1 MTAPVSRAVNF
12 GTMLKNLSNAQVL
25 VVGAG
30 AAGLACATRLAG
42 AGVGVRVLESGD
54 AVGGRMRTDVVDGF
68 RLDRGFQVLSTGY
81 PEARRVL
88 DLAALDLRELDSAVT
103 VRRGGRLH
111 RIANPLAVPS
121 AVPALLTSS
130 LLDGRGKLSLAAYA
144 ARAALLPAGRLR
156 ERADVSGPEAWRAA
170 GVPQAVVH
178 DVLTPFLSGVVL
190 ERELTASRRFLDL
203 MMRMFARGRSAV
215 PARGMQRVPEQLAG
229 RLPAGAVLLETP
241 VDEVRRDGV
250 VASGQDV
257 PARAVVVATD
267 AWTAIRLVPALGEPP
282 EARGVTTYY
291 HAAPPWPGQ
300 SGTLVVDADGS
311 GVANSVVL
319 TAAAPEYSGD
329 GRSLVATSV
338 VHDPSGSGPAEPDV
352 RRTLASL
359 HQRDTDSWEL
369 VATYDI
375 PRALP
380 AMTAPHPMRRPVRC
394 DGIYVAGD
402 HRDTSSIQGALVSGR
417 RAADAVLAD
426 LAGARP
432 VRVGGGAAL
441 TGPRHA
447 AATA

>member
-1 MTAPVSRAVNF
+1 MS
-12 GTMLKNLSNAQVL
+12 KNMSNSEVL

-30 AAGLACATRLAG
+30 LAGLACATRLAG

-54 AVGGRMRTDVVDGF
+54 AVGGRMRTDLVDGF

-111 RIANPLAVPS
+111 RVVNPLAAPG
-121 AVPALLTSS
+121 AVPGLLTSA
-130 LLDGRGKLSLAAYA
+130 LLDGRGKLALATYA
-144 ARAALLPAGRLR
+144 GRAALLPPDRLR
-156 ERADVSGPEAWRAA
+156 ARPDVSGPEAWRAA
-170 GVPQAVVH
+170 GVPDAVVH

-215 PARGMQRVPEQLAG
+215 PAHGMQRVPEQLAG
-229 RLPAGAVLLETP
+229 RLPAGAVRLETR
-241 VDEVRRDGV
+241 VDEVRADGV
-250 VASGQDV
+250 VVAGKAL

-267 AWTAIRLVPALGEPP
+267 AWTATRLVPALGEPP
-282 EARGVTTYY
+282 RPRGVTTYY
-291 HAAPPWPGQ
+291 HAAPSWPGQ
-300 SGTLVVDADGS
+300 SGTLLVDADGS

-329 GRSLVATSV
+329 GRSLIATSV
-338 VHDPSGSGPAEPDV
+338 VHDSFVSAPEEPEV

-359 HQRDTDSWEL
+359 HQRDTDAWEP

-380 AMTAPHPMRRPVRC
+380 AMTAPHPFRRPVRC
-394 DGIYVAGD
+394 GGLYVAGD

-426 LAGARP
+426 LAPGRG
-432 VRVGGGAAL
+432 V
-441 TGPRHA
+441 
-447 AATA
+447 

>member
-1 MTAPVSRAVNF
+1 MS
-12 GTMLKNLSNAQVL
+12 KNLQNSVDVM

-30 AAGLACATRLAG
+30 LAGLACATRLA
-42 AGVGVRVLESGD
+42 ASGVAVRVLEAGD
-54 AVGGRMRTDVVDGF
+54 AVGGRIRTDVKDGF
-68 RLDRGFQVLSTGY
+68 RLDRGFQVLSTAY

-88 DLAALDLRELDSAVT
+88 DLRSLDLRELDSAVV

-111 RIANPLAVPS
+111 RVANPLATPG
-121 AVPALLTSS
+121 AVPGLLASS
-130 LLDGRGKLSLAAYA
+130 LLDPRGKLALATYA
-144 ARAALLPAGRLR
+144 GRDALLPADRLR
-156 ERADVSGPEAWRAA
+156 ARPDVSGPAAWRAA
-170 GVPQAVVH
+170 GIPDAVVH

-215 PARGMQRVPEQLAG
+215 PALGMQRVPEQLAA
-229 RLPAGAVLLETP
+229 RLPEGTLQLEAP
-241 VDEVRRDGV
+241 VDEVGPDGV
-250 VASGQDV
+250 VVAGADL

-267 AWTAIRLVPALGEPP
+267 AWTAARLVPALGEPP
-282 EARGVTTYY
+282 AARGVTTYY
-291 HAAPPWPGQ
+291 HVSPPWPGQ

-338 VHDPSGSGPAEPDV
+338 VHDPSGVPAEPDV

-359 HQRDTDSWEL
+359 HRRDTDSWEL
-369 VATYDI
+369 LATYDI

-380 AMTAPHPMRRPVRC
+380 AMTAPHPFRRPVRR
-394 DGIYVAGD
+394 DGVYVAGD

-417 RAADAVLAD
+417 RAADAVLTD
-426 LAGARP
+426 LARGR
-432 VRVGGGAAL
+432 
-441 TGPRHA
+441 
-447 AATA
+447 

>member
-1 MTAPVSRAVNF
+1 MDPPSAIDF
-12 GTMLKNLSNAQVL
+12 DTMSKNVLKSADVL

-30 AAGLACATRLAG
+30 LAGLACATRLAD
-42 AGVGVRVLESGD
+42 AGLGVRVLEAGD

-88 DLAALDLRELDSAVT
+88 DLAALDLRRLDSAVV

-111 RIANPLAVPS
+111 RVANPLATPG
-121 AVPALLTSS
+121 ALPGLLASS
-130 LLDGRGKLSLAAYA
+130 LLDVRGKLALAGYA
-144 ARAALLPAGRLR
+144 GRATLLPPDRLR
-156 ERADVSGPEAWRAA
+156 ARPDVSGPEAWRAA
-170 GVPQAVVH
+170 GVPDAVVH

-215 PARGMQRVPEQLAG
+215 PALGMQRVPEQLAA
-229 RLPAGAVLLETP
+229 RLPEGTVQLESP
-241 VDEVRRDGV
+241 VDEVRPDGV
-250 VASGQDV
+250 AAAGEELT
-257 PARAVVVATD
+257 ARAVVVAAD
-267 AWTAIRLVPALGEPP
+267 AWTAARLVPALGEPP
-282 EARGVTTYY
+282 QARGVTTYY

-338 VHDPSGSGPAEPDV
+338 VHDPSGSPAEPEV

-359 HQRDTDSWEL
+359 HGRDSDEWEL
-369 VATYDI
+369 LATYDI

-380 AMTAPHPMRRPVRC
+380 AMTAPHPFRRPVRC
-394 DGIYVAGD
+394 DGLYVAGD

-426 LAGARP
+426 LGASGR
-432 VRVGGGAAL
+432 
-441 TGPRHA
+441 
-447 AATA
+447 

>member
-1 MTAPVSRAVNF
+1 MDPPSAIDFDAMS
-12 GTMLKNLSNAQVL
+12 KNVLNSADVL

-30 AAGLACATRLAG
+30 LSGLACATRLAG

-88 DLAALDLRELDSAVT
+88 DLAALDLRELDSAVV
-103 VRRGGRLH
+103 VRREGRLH
-111 RIANPLAVPS
+111 RVANPLAAPG
-121 AVPALLTSS
+121 AVPGLLTSS
-130 LLDGRGKLSLAAYA
+130 LLGARAKLALARYA
-144 ARAALLPAGRLR
+144 AGATLLPADRLR
-156 ERADVSGPEAWRAA
+156 ARPDVSGPEAWRAA
-170 GVPQAVVH
+170 GIPDAVVH

-215 PARGMQRVPEQLAG
+215 PALGMQRVPEQLAA
-229 RLPAGAVLLETP
+229 RLPDGAVRLDAP
-241 VDEVRRDGV
+241 VAEVAPDGV
-250 VASGQDV
+250 VAAGADL
-257 PARAVVVATD
+257 PARAVVLATD
-267 AWTAIRLVPALGEPP
+267 AWTAAGLLPGLGEPP
-282 EARGVTTYY
+282 AARGVTTYY
-291 HAAPPWPGQ
+291 HVAPPWPGQ

-338 VHDPSGSGPAEPDV
+338 VHDPSGAPAEPDV

-359 HQRDTDSWEL
+359 HGQDTASWEL
-369 VATYDI
+369 LATYDI
-375 PRALP
+375 PQALP
-380 AMTAPHPMRRPVRC
+380 AMTAPHRFRRPVRC
-394 DGIYVAGD
+394 AGVYVAGD

-426 LAGARP
+426 LARGR
-432 VRVGGGAAL
+432 
-441 TGPRHA
+441 
-447 AATA
+447 